1 MIRSDTPYLPSE
13 VGYDK
18 ERLTVLDNHFRKM
31 IEKNEILSA
40 NYCLSRDGKIFA
52 NAAMGKLSYR
62 EDDDRPLQPD
72 TIQWIASITK
82 LFCAVAIF
90 KLAEDG
96 MLRLDQ
102 TVGEFIDEFKEP
114 PFNKINIAHLLSHT
128 SGMYPDPGSFEN
140 KYFKSPWYFIEKMEG
155 TNWIEAALSAGL
167 YKNPGEEWAYCSF
180 GYVILGEI
188 ITRVSGVFAHDY
200 IVENIV
206 KPCGLKDTGFTP
218 TREQALRMNIQ
229 NKYREER
236 LLSFLNGKKQDDS
249 IWSKIPSTG
258 GGMFS
263 TAYDLNKFGMMLLNN
278 GTTYEGTRIIGRKAV
293 EKMTSFYLTG
303 DIKDYCWN
311 AGGVPRLYGLGP
323 DMRYN
328 LTTFYTKGTYFHEG
342 AGACCLIIDPFEK
355 LVASWFVPFTSYTW
369 HAHALFNVAAIIWS
383 GLK

>member
-1 MIRSDTPYLPSE
+1 MIRSDTPYLPAD
-13 VGYDK
+13 VNYDK
-18 ERLTVLDNHFRKM
+18 ERLTVLDKHFKKM

-52 NAAMGKLSYR
+52 NAAIGKLSYR
-62 EDDDRPLQPD
+62 EDDNRQLQTD

-102 TVGEFIDEFKEP
+102 TVGEIIDEFKEP
-114 PFNKINIAHLLSHT
+114 PFNKMNIAHLLSHT
-128 SGMYPDPGSFEN
+128 SGMYSDPGSFEN
-140 KYFKSPWYFIEKMEG
+140 KYFKSPWYFIENMEG
-155 TNWIEAALSAGL
+155 TNWIEAALSAGM
-167 YKNPGEEWAYCSF
+167 YKKPGEEWAYCSF
-180 GYVILGEI
+180 GYVILGEV
-188 ITRVSGVFAHDY
+188 ITRVSGMFAHDY

-218 TREQALRMNIQ
+218 TREQVLRMNVQ
-229 NKYREER
+229 NKRREER
-236 LLSFLNGKKQDDS
+236 MLSFLNGEKQDDS

-293 EKMTSFYLTG
+293 EKMTSFYLKG